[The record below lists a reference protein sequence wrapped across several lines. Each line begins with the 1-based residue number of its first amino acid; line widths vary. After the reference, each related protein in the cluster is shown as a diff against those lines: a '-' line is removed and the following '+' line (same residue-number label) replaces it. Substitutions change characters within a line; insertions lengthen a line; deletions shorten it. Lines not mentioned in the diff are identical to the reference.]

1 MSIDLFLVFRRKTLV
16 LYLMTEIQIMTTTT
30 VTVNNWDFMP
40 AEIFDE
46 IMFLLGSEDPGSL
59 DVYRRVCRD
68 WNEKIMNSLQVNPT
82 TKWGDIISRR
92 FELSW
97 EWNYPSEKKI
107 SKALELEADGIIPVT
122 VMQTFVHI
130 FKDKLSGWP
139 RPSLEEIP
147 CAAILAHKGI
157 LVPETLELVN
167 VNLASI
173 PVHHLTALISSVT
186 GEVHIHGVSG
196 CDLVTIL
203 DSIRCRYLYLLVAK
217 QSLGTEETEA
227 MVKAMET
234 YLERLDLYGDVV
246 DVETLNK
253 YSGSGKCCEVMSY
266 GIAGA
271 ELREGLR
278 SWISKGW
285 EVTLDCPAFCVIKKT

>member
-1 MSIDLFLVFRRKTLV
+1 
-16 LYLMTEIQIMTTTT
+16 MTEIQIMTTTT

-68 WNEKIMNSLQVNPT
+68 WNEKIMNSLKVNPT

-97 EWNYPSEKKI
+97 EWNYPSEEKI
-107 SKALELEADGIIPVT
+107 SKALELEADGIIPVS
-122 VMQTFVHI
+122 VMQNLAHRV
-130 FKDKLSGWP
+130 KDTLPGLTISSS
-139 RPSLEEIP
+139 PSLEEIV
-147 CAAILAHKGI
+147 CAAILAHQGI
-157 LVPETLELVN
+157 LVPAEALVLEN

-173 PVHHLTALISSVT
+173 PAQYLASLVSSVT
-186 GEVHIHGVSG
+186 DDVHIIGEVSG
-196 CDLVTIL
+196 CNLVTIL
-203 DSIRCRYLYLLVAK
+203 DSAKCRSLHINS

-227 MVKAMET
+227 LVQAMET
-234 YLERLDLYGDVV
+234 YVKVLHLYDVTLDM
-246 DVETLNK
+246 ETFNK
-253 YSGSGKCCEVMSY
+253 YSGHGMCSKVTSDSY
-266 GIAGA
+266 NREILPE

-278 SWISKGW
+278 SWTASKGW
-285 EVTLDCPAFCVIKKT
+285 HVTYDDPAFIMIEMNQ

>member
-1 MSIDLFLVFRRKTLV
+1 MNENHT
-16 LYLMTEIQIMTTTT
+16 MTTT
-30 VTVNNWDFMP
+30 VTTNYWNFMP
-40 AEIFDE
+40 AELFDE
-46 IMFLLGSEDPGSL
+46 IMFLLGSEDPSSL

-68 WNEKIMNSLQVNPT
+68 WNEKIMNSLKVHPT

-97 EWNYPSEKKI
+97 EWNYPSEEKI

-147 CAAILAHKGI
+147 CGAILAHKGL
-157 LVPETLELVN
+157 LVSETLELVN

-173 PVHHLTALISSVT
+173 PAHHLTALISSVT
-186 GEVHIHGVSG
+186 SIVSIDGVSG
-196 CDLVTIL
+196 CDLVTLL
-203 DSIRCRYLYLLVAK
+203 DSIRCRRLLVEN
-217 QSLGTEETEA
+217 QSLGTEETKA

-234 YLERLDLYGDVV
+234 CLEKLYLYGDVV
-246 DVETLNK
+246 DVDTLNK
-253 YSGSGKCCEVMSY
+253 YSGHGKCCEVTSY
-266 GIAGA
+266 KSDDRELVA

-285 EVTLDCPAFCVIKKT
+285 EVSFDCPTLFEIKRT